1 MTSPHTSE
9 QPASALPDD
18 AVLLD
23 VREPDEWAA
32 GHVETAVHIPIGQ
45 VTGRL
50 GDIPQ
55 GDPLYVICRSG
66 SRSARVADFLRGR
79 GTKAVNVAGGMKDWA
94 ASGKPM
100 VSDTIRP
107 PEVI

>member
-1 MTSPHTSE
+1 MTSARVPE
-9 QPASALPDD
+9 QFASALPAD

-23 VREPDEWAA
+23 VREPYEWAA
-32 GHVETAVHIPIGQ
+32 GHIETAVHIPIGQ

-50 GDIPQ
+50 GDIPP

-66 SRSARVADFLRGR
+66 VRSARVADFLRTQ
-79 GTKAVNVAGGMKDWA
+79 GTEAVNVAGGMQDWA
-94 ASGKPM
+94 AVGRPM
-100 VSDTIRP
+100 VSETGRA